1 MFANTWASSWFC
13 MQANTSSSSRSVRSG
28 VTYHI
33 PSDRTMTADTLTGS
47 QGSSSAYTNTVT
59 LLFLP
64 ACCFP
69 PQVSGEEIPKA
80 TQPLPSETLAILLSA
95 NYLVVSDL
103 VKWNWL
109 LSAVCCG
116 AATGNSHS
124 PFLSLP
130 VWAQCHIQHIAIGSW
145 AGPNQ

>member
-1 MFANTWASSWFC
+1 MVIVQVDDVIWFIHEKE
-13 MQANTSSSSRSVRSG
+13 AADTKHALHSG
-28 VTYHI
+28 VTSNA
-33 PSDRTMTADTLTGS
+33 PSGRMVTTDGLTGS

-80 TQPLPSETLAILLSA
+80 TRPLPSETLGILPPA

-103 VKWNWL
+103 VKWN
-109 LSAVCCG
+109 
-116 AATGNSHS
+116 
-124 PFLSLP
+124 
-130 VWAQCHIQHIAIGSW
+130 
-145 AGPNQ
+145 